1 MHYQLN
7 YGLYFKNILI
17 PVWWAQKILHGRGS
31 KRMQLGEQSKEDK
44 GLAMIDRFYEMNLHL
59 LNLKVVTPLE
69 TLNMSC
75 HIF

>member
-1 MHYQLN
+1 
-7 YGLYFKNILI
+7 
-17 PVWWAQKILHGRGS
+17 
-31 KRMQLGEQSKEDK
+31 MQLGEQSKEDK